1 MYMIECKTAVKNKIT
16 KKKKKIEKKE
26 LLTAVLH

>member
-16 KKKKKIEKKE
+16 KKKKIEKKE